1 MSDTNAIV
9 IVPVYN
15 RAHLIERCLDSI
27 MAQDYPEMQLV
38 IVDNASTDATPQV
51 ISEWIT
57 RNSAAKRPIKFLCE
71 PRRGAA
77 VARQHGVEWVIQSGF
92 AESSVLFFFDSD
104 DTMGDG
110 LIRRAMTEFNADAG
124 TDIVCWRIKSHLS
137 DGSVLSTKPN
147 TEHPGIVHHIM
158 HSFLSTQRYASRLG
172 FFNTTGGWNPSVM
185 VWDDYELGL
194 RIMLR
199 SPRIKVVNETLVNVY
214 PQVESIT
221 GVDFSSKSGQ
231 WEEIMDLMSETIER
245 SGRPDRNHLENAIC
259 YRRIILAAQYHIEGH
274 RDLAM
279 DLFHTTIKS
288 PTLSLFHRIVL
299 RNAFLHARLGLR
311 GAYTLCNISGKLL

>member
-1 MSDTNAIV
+1 MSDTTAIV

-27 MAQDYPEMQLV
+27 LTQGYPNMQLV
-38 IVDNASTDATPQV
+38 IVDNASTDTTPQV
-51 ISEWIT
+51 VSKWISHNSTT
-57 RNSAAKRPIKFLCE
+57 RHPVQFLCGHK
-71 PRRGAA
+71 RGAA
-77 VARQHGVEWVIQSGF
+77 AARQIGVEWVMQTQF
-92 AESSVLFFFDSD
+92 PESSVLFFFDSD

-110 LIRRAMTEFNADAG
+110 LICKAMAEFNADRH
-124 TDIVCWRIKSHLS
+124 TDIVCWRIRSHIS
-137 DGSVLSTKPN
+137 DGSVLSSEPN
-147 TEHPGIVHHIM
+147 PEIPGIVHHIM

-172 FFNTTGGWNPSVM
+172 FFQAAGSWNPSVM

-199 SPRIKVVNETLVNVY
+199 SPRIKVINETLVNVY
-214 PQVESIT
+214 PQVESVT

-231 WEEIMDLMSETIER
+231 WEETMDLMSETIAR
-245 SGRPDRNHLENAIC
+245 SCRPDRDHLERALC
-259 YRRIILAAQYHIEGH
+259 YRRIILASQYHLEGH
-274 RDLAM
+274 QDLAM
-279 DLFHTTIKS
+279 DLYSTTIKS
-288 PTLSLFHRIVL
+288 PTLSPFHRIIL

>member
-1 MSDTNAIV
+1 MSHTTAIV

-27 MAQDYPEMQLV
+27 LAQDYPEMQLV
-38 IVDNASTDATPQV
+38 IVDNASTDTTPQV
-51 ISEWIT
+51 ISKWIA
-57 RNSAAKRPIKFLCE
+57 RNSEAKCPVKFLCE
-71 PRRGAA
+71 NRRGAA
-77 VARQHGVEWVIQSGF
+77 AARQHGVEWVIQSGF
-92 AESSVLFFFDSD
+92 PESSVLFFFDSD

-110 LIRRAMTEFNADAG
+110 LIRRAMAEFNADPD
-124 TDIVCWRIKSHLS
+124 TEIVCWRIKSHLL
-137 DGSVLSTKPN
+137 DGSVLSSKPN
-147 TEHPGIVHHIM
+147 PEPPGIVHHIM

-172 FFNTTGGWNPSVM
+172 FFITTGGWNTAAT

-199 SPRIKVVNETLVNVY
+199 SPRIKVINETLVNVY
-214 PQVESIT
+214 HQVESIT

-259 YRRIILAAQYHIEGH
+259 YRRVILAAQYHIEGH
-274 RDLAM
+274 RDISMALY
-279 DLFHTTIKS
+279 HTAIKS
-288 PTLSLFHRIVL
+288 PTLSRFHRIVL